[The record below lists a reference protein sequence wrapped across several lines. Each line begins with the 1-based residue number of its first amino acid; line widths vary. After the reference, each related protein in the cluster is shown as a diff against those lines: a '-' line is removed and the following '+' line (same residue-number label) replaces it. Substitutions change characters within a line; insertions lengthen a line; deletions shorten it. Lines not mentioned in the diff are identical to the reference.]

1 MTAGN
6 HLISVNI
13 VELQPHG
20 EVVAVFLKG
29 PEPRVVPILI
39 GASEAQSLHLAI
51 QGKQPEYPG
60 AYDIMESVMGKR
72 SAVVRQLVIHTLC
85 ENTFFAYL
93 SIEHGAQPLLI
104 DCRPSDGMVM
114 AKRGNAPIFITP
126 EVLEAA
132 GVDFEGR

>member
-20 EVVAVFLKG
+20 EVVAVILKG
-29 PEPRVVPILI
+29 SEPRVVPILI
-39 GASEAQSLHLAI
+39 GTPEAQSLLQAI
-51 QGKQPEYPG
+51 QGKEPEYSG
-60 AYDIMESVMGKR
+60 AYDIMEAIMEKR
-72 SAVVRQLVIHTLC
+72 SAAVRQLVIHSLR

-93 SIEHGAQPLLI
+93 SVELGDQPLLI
-104 DCRPSDGMVM
+104 DCRPSDGMVL

-126 EVLEAA
+126 EVLDAA
-132 GVDFEGR
+132 GVEIQS